1 MNKKSKSN
9 TNKNVELDFSFEV
22 KQVNEDSEF
31 FFFEGLGSTFN
42 NKDRDDDVMLKGAFE
57 ESLKSMNPAL
67 LWQHDMTMPIG
78 VFTEVKETSEGLY
91 VKGKLPKEDTF
102 VSGRVVPQMKVGS
115 VTKMS
120 VGFTIKS
127 KNDIFFENG
136 IRFIKKVTLWEVSL
150 VTIPANNSADV
161 TAMKSIAD
169 IISKGG
175 QISFNDIH
183 NALGA
188 KLSEELSEELE
199 GQFWWIVD
207 VFQDYLVYGVEA
219 DGKGKGS
226 FFWQDYTIDLE
237 SCDLEFIG
245 EPREV
250 IRRVEYIDAVGISG
264 DIEEKLKNKSVKLKH
279 FNINS
284 VFDIKTKRE
293 FENTLRESGMF
304 SKSAASFLSSFFQ
317 ESRRDS
323 GQKNEKSNASLID
336 ELKKLNLD
344 LEK

>member
-1 MNKKSKSN
+1 MNTKSKSK

-102 VSGRVVPQMKVGS
+102 VSGRVIPQMKVGS

-127 KNDIFFENG
+127 KNDVFFENG

-161 TAMKSIAD
+161 TAMKSLAD

-175 QISFNDIH
+175 
-183 NALGA
+183 
-188 KLSEELSEELE
+188 KLSFGDIYRVLSEKLNSELE
-199 GQFWWIVD
+199 GSFTWIVD
-207 VFQDYLVYGVEA
+207 VYSDYFIYGVEVDGA
-219 DGKGKGS
+219 DCLYS
-226 FFWQDYTIDLE
+226 QDYSIDM
-237 SCDLEFIG
+237 DNG
-245 EPREV
+245 ELTLMGSSREV
-250 IRRVEYIDAVGISG
+250 IRRVEYIDADGVNG
-264 DIEEKLKNKSVKLKH
+264 DLEAKLKNNSVKLKH

-304 SKSAASFLSSFFQ
+304 SKTAASFLSSFFQ

>member
-1 MNKKSKSN
+1 MNTKSKSQPK
-9 TNKNVELDFSFEV
+9 TNKNVELDFNFEV
-22 KQVNEDSEF
+22 KQVNEDNEF

-42 NKDRDDDVMLKGAFE
+42 NKDRDDDVMLAGAFE
-57 ESLKSMNPAL
+57 ESIKQMNPAL

-78 VFTEVKETSEGLY
+78 VFTEVKETPEGLF
-91 VKGKLPKEDTF
+91 VKGKLPKDDTF
-102 VSGRVVPQMKVGS
+102 VSGRVIPQMRVGS

-120 VGFTIKS
+120 VGFSIKS
-127 KNDIFFENG
+127 KDDIFFDKG
-136 IRFIKKVTLWEVSL
+136 IRFIKKVTLWEISL

-161 TAMKSIAD
+161 TAMKSISD
-169 IISKGG
+169 IISRGG
-175 QISFNDIH
+175 EPSFSDIWQALND
-183 NALGA
+183 
-188 KLSEELSEELE
+188 KLSEEL
-199 GQFWWIVD
+199 D
-207 VFQDYLVYGVEA
+207 VRFSWVIDIYKDYFIYGVEIDGKDTMFFQDYN
-219 DGKGKGS
+219 
-226 FFWQDYTIDLE
+226 IDLE
-237 SCDLEFIG
+237 SGTLEFIG

-250 IRRVEYIDAVGISG
+250 IRRVEYIDADGVDS

-304 SKSAASFLSSFFQ
+304 SKTAASFLSSFFQ

-323 GQKNEKSNASLID
+323 GQKNEKSNASLLD